1 MGLRSAMQSMVR
13 TEMPRVIALCR
24 WRASACEKA
33 SNRVKIYAAVASCGS
48 VSNSRQHR
56 VEGLLRSSNPS
67 GAILIPALDLDSA
80 TNRIHDAR
88 KLRQHAI
95 AGGVENAPAMLLDFR
110 ADEFAVMRFE
120 TIERGLFV
128 GANQARVPATW
139 AAKIAQDARLEAT
152 AWEPTCA
159 RSA

>member
-1 MGLRSAMQSMVR
+1 MRKGIKSCENLRYGC
-13 TEMPRVIALCR
+13 AL
-24 WRASACEKA
+24 WGPYPKAASIEYRCP
-33 SNRVKIYAAVASCGS
+33 
-48 VSNSRQHR
+48 
-56 VEGLLRSSNPS
+56 LRSSNPS
-67 GAILIPALDLDSA
+67 GPILIPTLDLDSA